1 MSTLQSLVIIMELL
15 QYFLQVHK
23 KTGKE
28 LKSMNKER
36 LAELIEKNKN
46 IDLED
51 DFAHNSIWKE
61 MFEILSQNL
70 NDTITFLDN
79 ITAAELEYIRS
90 IFEDLSEHFKSQELI
105 ECMERNALRTGVDCS
120 IDIEYAKKALV

>member
-1 MSTLQSLVIIMELL
+1 
-15 QYFLQVHK
+15 
-23 KTGKE
+23 
-28 LKSMNKER
+28 MNKER
-36 LAELIEKNKN
+36 LEELIEKNKN

-61 MFEILSQNL
+61 MLEILSQNL
-70 NDTITFLDN
+70 NDTITFLEN
-79 ITAAELEYIRS
+79 ITAEELEYIRS
-90 IFEDLSEHFKSQELI
+90 IFDDLSEHFKSQELI